1 MKESWKNHERM
12 MKKSWKNH
20 ERIMK
25 EYNMCFSNES
35 IWHDMKVDMSWV
47 WQNRQRPM
55 RRCVFPT
62 SCNAKI
68 SSCGWSRWAKV
79 KEDKLHE
86 LPHVAFLTNKY
97 GEAKQKWR
105 KHDMNTTW
113 TWHEHDMCRN
123 GREMCRRVNNG
134 TVWQCMAH
142 QIWSNTVKWIVFVV
156 KIFSCGT
163 ESQGTIRKSSLFG
176 SPEEFYRCVFRRAKG
191 VLILACQGRRYFEA
205 ERLVRT
211 AIIIYFDCRFETAL
225 TTKQFRKWA
234 LVSGNLRSFCI
245 SCLKFDQFVEET
257 PGLPSLTGRRKHG
270 L

>member
-1 MKESWKNHERM
+1 MTKTRHE
-12 MKKSWKNH
+12 
-20 ERIMK
+20 
-25 EYNMCFSNES
+25 
-35 IWHDMKVDMSWV
+35 
-47 WQNRQRPM
+47 
-55 RRCVFPT
+55 
-62 SCNAKI
+62 
-68 SSCGWSRWAKV
+68 
-79 KEDKLHE
+79 
-86 LPHVAFLTNKY
+86 
-97 GEAKQKWR
+97 
-105 KHDMNTTW
+105 HDMNTTW

-225 TTKQFRKWA
+225 TTKQFRTWA

-245 SCLKFDQFVEET
+245 SCLKFDPVFRRNAGIALSNRSQET
-257 PGLPSLTGRRKHG
+257 WPVGNLFFMLAGWLIIEPFFLHFAAACPNAQSW
-270 L
+270 

>member
-1 MKESWKNHERM
+1 
-12 MKKSWKNH
+12 
-20 ERIMK
+20 MK

-113 TWHEHDMCRN
+113 TRHEHDMNTTCAEMAGKCADVWTMAQYGN
-123 GREMCRRVNNG
+123 VWHIKYGRIRSNELYLSWRYSAAGQSHKEQYGSLVFLGLQKNFIGAFFEGPRACSFLLARGGGTLKPSDWLGQQLLFILIADLKQLWQQNNSENEP
-134 TVWQCMAH
+134 WYQEICE
-142 QIWSNTVKWIVFVV
+142 VFVFHV
-156 KIFSCGT
+156 WN
-163 ESQGTIRKSSLFG
+163 
-176 SPEEFYRCVFRRAKG
+176 
-191 VLILACQGRRYFEA
+191 
-205 ERLVRT
+205 
-211 AIIIYFDCRFETAL
+211 L
-225 TTKQFRKWA
+225 TQF
-234 LVSGNLRSFCI
+234 L
-245 SCLKFDQFVEET
+245 EET
-257 PGLPSLTGRRKHG
+257 QGLPSLTGRRKHG